1 MNKEY
6 LQQLYDTVLGQ
17 TEEPYSVPG
26 AENLFEPG
34 KPCDL
39 FYRQAM
45 ASYDHICQRLS
56 VPSEDKDLEQIFHS
70 MDAICKLVAFEMF
83 RLGQLHHTN

>member
-17 TEEPYSVPG
+17 TEESYSIPG

-34 KPCDL
+34 KFCDMH
-39 FYRQAM
+39 YRQAM
-45 ASYDHICQRLS
+45 AAYDQICQRLS
-56 VPSEDKDLEQIFHS
+56 MPAEDKDLEQILHS

-83 RLGQLHHTN
+83 RLGQMHNAN